1 MVTLLLMLYFEP
13 SPSVCVATAFAVVEF
28 PLFEEVQLLID
39 HDLPGDVVLCEQLVH
54 FEVLPLYEKVA
65 LMETDHKTEPAELL

>member
-13 SPSVCVATAFAVVEF
+13 SPSVCVATAFAVAEF

-39 HDLPGDVVLCEQLVH
+39 HDLPGTV
-54 FEVLPLYEKVA
+54 
-65 LMETDHKTEPAELL
+65 